1 MRTHVLLALA
11 SIAGLSAH
19 ASAQL
24 AVDWYTIDCGGG
36 TSSGGNFVVSGTI
49 GQWDAGEAMS
59 GGAFTVVGGF
69 WAGAGNQQPGCLWQV
84 AGCAADYDNSGGVDS
99 DDVIAFFAEWDSG
112 APCAD
117 VDVSGGTDSDDVI
130 FFFTRWD
137 AGSC

>member
-1 MRTHVLLALA
+1 
-11 SIAGLSAH
+11 
-19 ASAQL
+19 
-24 AVDWYTIDCGGG
+24 
-36 TSSGGNFVVSGTI
+36 
-49 GQWDAGEAMS
+49 MS

-69 WAGAGNQQPGCLWQV
+69 WAGAGGQQPGCLWQV

-112 APCAD
+112 VACSD

-137 AGSC
+137 AGGC